1 MVSLSELHKIERK
14 VKTKKLLNMS
24 FSLIYFIRKI
34 NFEKQS
40 FVKSREFH
48 FIKNIKGLKTNKKMS
63 IFNTYLLF
71 HISIKSEKS
80 SFSGLKTQFSKLINA
95 FQPFSTFNIF
105 FSEKWFK

>member
-63 IFNTYLLF
+63 IFNTLC
-71 HISIKSEKS
+71 HRK
-80 SFSGLKTQFSKLINA
+80 SKLIF
-95 FQPFSTFNIF
+95 FQQKNNLRM
-105 FSEKWFK
+105 